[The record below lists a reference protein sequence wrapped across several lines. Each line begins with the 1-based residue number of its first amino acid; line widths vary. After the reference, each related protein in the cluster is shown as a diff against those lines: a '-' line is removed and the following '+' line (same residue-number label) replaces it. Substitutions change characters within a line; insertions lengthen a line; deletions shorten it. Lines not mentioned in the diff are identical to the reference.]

1 MISENYPEKASTTP
15 LNQPETYPIRKDK
28 NGKLLF
34 DTPTSNSDGS
44 KRDQELYDAELAKM
58 NASNGRGD
66 SNKFDWKGLGSNIAM
81 GLANN
86 AGNIYNLSRY
96 DKPEVESYERMKATY
111 LDPSAALRDAEAQT
125 RRAEYNVRGASG
137 GNAGTYLSNRV
148 ALNAQNT
155 INKARI
161 HTDYQN
167 ANAGISNSVG
177 QYNNELARQ
186 EVIANAQNRAR
197 NRSGKGEAI
206 GSLGSNVA
214 NQMMDNKKGNMDQE
228 TLQLMMKYYNDPQF
242 KKYLEESG
250 FNKKKTGK

>member
-1 MISENYPEKASTTP
+1 MFN
-15 LNQPETYPIRKDK
+15 
-28 NGKLLF
+28 
-34 DTPTSNSDGS
+34 
-44 KRDQELYDAELAKM
+44 
-58 NASNGRGD
+58 
-66 SNKFDWKGLGSNIAM
+66 
-81 GLANN
+81 
-86 AGNIYNLSRY
+86 
-96 DKPEVESYERMKATY
+96 
-111 LDPSAALRDAEAQT
+111 
-125 RRAEYNVRGASG
+125 
-137 GNAGTYLSNRV
+137 
-148 ALNAQNT
+148 QNT